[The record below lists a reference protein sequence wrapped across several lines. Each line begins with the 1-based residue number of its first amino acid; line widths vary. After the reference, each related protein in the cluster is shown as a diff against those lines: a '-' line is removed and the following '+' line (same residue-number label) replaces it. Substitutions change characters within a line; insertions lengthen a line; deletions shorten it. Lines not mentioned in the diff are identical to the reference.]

1 MYAAD
6 IACPRPSYLL
16 SARLSPRKN
25 LLRLLDALVLLHERE
40 WDIPLVVA
48 GKAGWKSGSIE
59 RKMELL
65 VQRHLVHRIG
75 YVDDRDL
82 PGLYQA
88 ATLFA
93 YPSLYEGFGLP
104 VLEAMAS
111 GVPVVSSNTS
121 SLPEVAGDAA
131 ILINPMET
139 DEIADAIQRIL
150 TDDDVRLSM
159 RERGQQRAKAFSWT
173 HTAEETLAV
182 YHRTANIRGY
192 Q

>member
-16 SARLSPRKN
+16 SARLSPARTY
-25 LLRLLDALVLLHERE
+25 LRLLDALVLLHERE

-88 ATLFA
+88 GTLFA

-131 ILINPMET
+131 IL
-139 DEIADAIQRIL
+139 DQSYGDR
-150 TDDDVRLSM
+150 
-159 RERGQQRAKAFSWT
+159 
-173 HTAEETLAV
+173 
-182 YHRTANIRGY
+182 
-192 Q
+192 